1 MVNFIIS
8 EHVKEE
14 MSEIGTD
21 IALFK
26 HRIDPTLSS
35 SIIKQAE
42 AFDFKTSKTFHQGSG
57 ALNDHRTSSTFW
69 ISGSVE
75 MNDLDQQLVPIFTK
89 GTSDLQV
96 HSAEIGSY
104 IEALKI
110 DNDEGYSLNRY
121 EPGQE
126 YKEHS
131 DDGPEVHRVVSL
143 ILYLNNDYEG
153 GELHFRRQNVTIK
166 PEAGDLL
173 LFPSCYT
180 HPHQALPVKSGIK
193 YSIVTWC
200 R

>member
-1 MVNFIIS
+1 
-8 EHVKEE
+8 
-14 MSEIGTD
+14 MSEIAND

-35 SIIKQAE
+35 SIIKQSE
-42 AFDFKTSKTFHQGSG
+42 TFGFKKSKTFHLGSG
-57 ALNDHRTSSTFW
+57 ATNTYRTSSTFW

-104 IEALKI
+104 IETLKI

-121 EPGQE
+121 EAGQE